1 MTDRGLRV
9 LIIEDHL
16 LARVGT
22 ATLLSSEVGIDVVG
36 QAGSGAQGLEMFK
49 ALRPDIVIQDLRMPG
64 MDGRQCIEQL
74 KQLDPDVRV
83 LVLTHYDGEESIF
96 LALEAG
102 ALGYLTKDTEA
113 DELFRGIRAVAA
125 GERYLPAPVAL
136 RLAARESAPPLSPR
150 EMQVLQHI
158 FAGLSNKEIASELEI
173 SEKTVAMFVLRLFA
187 KLRVKSRTEA
197 VATALRRGVLQ
208 P

>member
-1 MTDRGLRV
+1 MTDAILRV
-9 LIIEDHL
+9 LIIDDHL

-22 ATLLSSEVGIDVVG
+22 ATLLSSEAGIEVVG
-36 QAGSGAQGLEMFK
+36 QAGSGSEGVAMYK
-49 ALRPDIVIQDLRMPG
+49 ALRPDIVIQDLRMPV
-64 MDGRQCIEQL
+64 MDGMQCIEQL
-74 KQLDPDVRV
+74 KQVDPDVRV

-96 LALEAG
+96 HALKAG

-113 DELFRGIRAVAA
+113 EELFRGIRTVA
-125 GERYLPAPVAL
+125 GGKRYLPTHVAQ
-136 RLAARESAPPLSPR
+136 RLAARESATPLSPR

-158 FAGLSNKEIASELEI
+158 FQGLSNKQIASELNI

-197 VATALRRGVLQ
+197 VAAALARGVIQ
-208 P
+208 R